1 MVCPEYTRI
10 PTDAISDDSSII
22 DFDNVQNRN
31 TNRNNIPNNLS
42 YEEID
47 DILDN
52 DTIPLLENNTTTQKI
67 RSARMQPIPFTNS
80 SSLRNSLIKKLYW
93 NMCVII
99 LASVIPYTLII
110 YSYIEMKNSHGID
123 IYNLSSEYMY
133 NYFLAIMLFYTIYI
147 GITFIILFLAFCL
160 SINYNTIGF
169 ALLVNN
175 MLFQTNVI
183 FRIVAIAILAVR
195 MIDNTPMNIITIDKA
210 NPPTQIEVYIPKH
223 IQFMIIETVL
233 YAVVNYLI
241 GESSGI
247 IKMLITY

>member
-1 MVCPEYTRI
+1 
-10 PTDAISDDSSII
+10 
-22 DFDNVQNRN
+22 
-31 TNRNNIPNNLS
+31 
-42 YEEID
+42 
-47 DILDN
+47 
-52 DTIPLLENNTTTQKI
+52 
-67 RSARMQPIPFTNS
+67 
-80 SSLRNSLIKKLYW
+80 
-93 NMCVII
+93 
-99 LASVIPYTLII
+99 
-110 YSYIEMKNSHGID
+110 MKNSHGID

-160 SINYNTIGF
+160 SITYNTVGF

-210 NPPTQIEVYIPKH
+210 NPPTQVEVYIPKH

>member
-1 MVCPEYTRI
+1 MVRPEYTRI

-31 TNRNNIPNNLS
+31 TG
-42 YEEID
+42 
-47 DILDN
+47 LDN
-52 DTIPLLENNTTTQKI
+52 DDYVSDYDMPLLANNTNTSRNI

-133 NYFLAIMLFYTIYI
+133 NYFLAIILFYTIYI

-160 SINYNTIGF
+160 SINYNTVGF

-210 NPPTQIEVYIPKH
+210 NPPTQVEVYIPKH

>member
-1 MVCPEYTRI
+1 MVRPEYTRI

-31 TNRNNIPNNLS
+31 TG
-42 YEEID
+42 
-47 DILDN
+47 LDN
-52 DTIPLLENNTTTQKI
+52 DDYVSDYDMPLLANNTNTFRNI

-99 LASVIPYTLII
+99 LSLVIPYTLII

-133 NYFLAIMLFYTIYI
+133 NYFLAIILFYTIYI

-210 NPPTQIEVYIPKH
+210 NPPTQVEVYIPKH

>member
-1 MVCPEYTRI
+1 MVRPEYTRI

-31 TNRNNIPNNLS
+31 TG
-42 YEEID
+42 
-47 DILDN
+47 LDN
-52 DTIPLLENNTTTQKI
+52 DDYVSDYDMPLLANNTNTFRNI

-99 LASVIPYTLII
+99 LSSVIPYTLII

-210 NPPTQIEVYIPKH
+210 NPPTQVEVYIPKH

>member
-1 MVCPEYTRI
+1 MVRPEYTRI

-31 TNRNNIPNNLS
+31 TG
-42 YEEID
+42 
-47 DILDN
+47 LDN
-52 DTIPLLENNTTTQKI
+52 DDYVSDYDMPLLANNTNTFRNI

-210 NPPTQIEVYIPKH
+210 NPPTQVEVYIPKH

>member
-1 MVCPEYTRI
+1 MVRPEYTRI

-31 TNRNNIPNNLS
+31 TG
-42 YEEID
+42 
-47 DILDN
+47 LDN
-52 DTIPLLENNTTTQKI
+52 DDYVSDYDMPLLANNTNTSRNI

-99 LASVIPYTLII
+99 LSSVIPYTLII

-210 NPPTQIEVYIPKH
+210 NPPTQVEVYIPKH